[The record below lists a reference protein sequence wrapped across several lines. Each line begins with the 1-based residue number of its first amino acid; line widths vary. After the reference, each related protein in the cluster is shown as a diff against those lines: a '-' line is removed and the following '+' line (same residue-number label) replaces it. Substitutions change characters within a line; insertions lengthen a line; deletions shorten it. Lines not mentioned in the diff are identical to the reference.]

1 MYFLS
6 YVYFSPPTIYNRTLH
21 IAIPTGKKD
30 KAKKQA
36 IWYKSTE
43 FVKSQIREHSF
54 LGKNGLFVTI
64 PELPEFCWT
73 ELIVNAIAHRDYNI
87 TGTDIQIKMFDDHM
101 TVESPGQL
109 PGLVRPNNMREMHFS
124 RNPKIIEFLYVY
136 EYVKEFGKGVDRM
149 YREMEDAGLPDP
161 EYHVSSFMLCATLKN
176 QKWIAAH
183 QQAEQVAGQVTNSI
197 VQDDKVAVIL
207 DFCSIPR
214 SRKKIQ
220 AYLGLTGRN
229 NFNDKYLKP
238 LLASGK

>member
-1 MYFLS
+1 M
-6 YVYFSPPTIYNRTLH
+6 V
-21 IAIPTGKKD
+21 
-30 KAKKQA
+30 Q
-36 IWYKSTE
+36 KSTE

-54 LGKNGLFVTI
+54 LGKDGLFVTI

-124 RNPKIIEFLYVY
+124 RNPKIIEFLHVY
-136 EYVKEFGKGVDRM
+136 EYVKEFGEGVDRM

-176 QKWIAAH
+176 QKWVAA
-183 QQAEQVAGQVTNSI
+183 QNDVGESAPQVTPQ
-197 VQDDKVAVIL
+197 VTPQVDFATAEKIL
-207 DFCSIPR
+207 EFCSVPR
-214 SRKKIQ
+214 SR
-220 AYLGLTGRN
+220 AELLEYLKLSDRKNLRT
-229 NFNDKYLKP
+229 KYLNP
-238 LLASGK
+238 LLSSGKLKMTIPDKPNSRLQKYVKA